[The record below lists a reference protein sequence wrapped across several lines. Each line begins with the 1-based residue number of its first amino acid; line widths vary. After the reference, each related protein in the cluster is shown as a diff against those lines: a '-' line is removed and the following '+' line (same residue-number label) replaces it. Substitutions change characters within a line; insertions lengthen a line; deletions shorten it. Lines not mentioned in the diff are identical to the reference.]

1 MDLEARFVLLEWNY
15 LNYKKT
21 GNLSI
26 NVILKRVRV
35 NTVAVEKA
43 ICVTYTECVFVT
55 FFFVIRVRSICPGCA
70 AAFRLIVQMC

>member
-35 NTVAVEKA
+35 NTVAVEKQYVLH
-43 ICVTYTECVFVT
+43 ILSVC
-55 FFFVIRVRSICPGCA
+55 
-70 AAFRLIVQMC
+70 L